1 MSNSYRLLL
10 VFNSITIANCYCP
23 PGVTLLHD
31 AIATGSDDTVR
42 ALVQKN
48 ANIQA
53 VNSHNDDAIEAA
65 IKAGRDKVLDIII
78 NERGELRHTNHVCT
92 IILTLLAI
100 CSMLVSGLSLRF

>member
-1 MSNSYRLLL
+1 MNNSYRLLL

-78 NERGELRHTNHVCT
+78 NERGELRQPCT
-92 IILTLLAI
+92 IVLTLLAM
-100 CSMLVSGLSLRF
+100 CSMLVSGLSRRL